1 MLNFEIME
9 DIIVDW
15 GPISPSNE
23 EIKNKLKK
31 RAFSNI
37 PSLQQ
42 LLIENKSRIKNL
54 NSEYNII
61 WEIIEEKREEIKGAL
76 KN

>member
-31 RAFSNI
+31 RAFSSI

>member
-9 DIIVDW
+9 EIIVDW
-15 GPISPSNE
+15 GPNSPSKE

-31 RAFSNI
+31 RAFSSI